1 MKFKE
6 KDIKKMG
13 IALVVGIVIGLIAG
27 VSISKAI
34 YNFKNKETIS
44 IDYLLSLFKT
54 YCKINSPNSS
64 KSTLLSSTQRYE
76 LISL

>member
-34 YNFKNKETIS
+34 YNFKNK
-44 IDYLLSLFKT
+44 
-54 YCKINSPNSS
+54 
-64 KSTLLSSTQRYE
+64 
-76 LISL
+76 